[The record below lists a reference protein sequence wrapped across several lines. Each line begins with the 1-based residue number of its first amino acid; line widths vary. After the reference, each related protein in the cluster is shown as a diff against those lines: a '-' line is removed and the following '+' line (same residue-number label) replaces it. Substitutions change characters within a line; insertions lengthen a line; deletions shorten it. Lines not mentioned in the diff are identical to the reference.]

1 MRPKN
6 YLSKIFTPVACLTLA
21 AAAAFGVYKVNSTE
35 EMQVTVQGTHQSL
48 LHKGE
53 GYGFTKTVYETDK
66 GEFANTLSPWNGKF
80 SRDGIENTIQVGKT
94 YDVTVQGISVPMLGY
109 YPNILSAK
117 PVAPK
122 R

>member
-1 MRPKN
+1 MKPKN
-6 YLSKIFTPVACLTLA
+6 YLSKIFTPVAAVTLV

-35 EMQVTVQGTHQSL
+35 DLQVTVQGTHESL

-53 GYGFTKTVYETDK
+53 GFGFTKTVYETDK

-80 SRDGIENTIQVGKT
+80 SRDDIENTIQVGKT
-94 YDVTVQGISVPMLGY
+94 YDVTVQGLSVPMLGY

-117 PVAPK
+117 PVTPK